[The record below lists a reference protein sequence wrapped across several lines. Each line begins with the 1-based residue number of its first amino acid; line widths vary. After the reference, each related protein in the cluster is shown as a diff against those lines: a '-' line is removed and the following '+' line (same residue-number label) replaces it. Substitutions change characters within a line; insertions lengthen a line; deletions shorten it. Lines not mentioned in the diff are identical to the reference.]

1 MTMTPDHSDSTP
13 AQPKPELWQFASPKL
28 YIPGVTKGRQ
38 PKLKWGDTSNEIDIL
53 AARTLNEADE
63 FFNR

>member
-1 MTMTPDHSDSTP
+1 MTTTPDHLDSTP
-13 AQPKPELWQFASPKL
+13 AQPKELWLQPAQPKL

-38 PKLKWGDTSNEIDIL
+38 PKLKWSDTYNEIDIL

-63 FFNR
+63 FFR